1 VNVVA
6 LDLPMALKDR
16 VKQLRAAAGMSQQ
29 KLATRAGLSISGVT
43 QIEVGTIPD
52 PRLSTVK
59 ALARALGVSLD
70 VLAEMEMGEGAGEP
84 QAEPQ
89 ARRPPAPAKG
99 PKRRPRGRPRKED

>member
-1 VNVVA
+1 
-6 LDLPMALKDR
+6 MALKDR
-16 VKQLRAAAGMSQQ
+16 VKQLRAAAGMSLQQ
-29 KLATRAGLSISGVT
+29 LATKAGLSMSGVV
-43 QIEVGTIPD
+43 QIETGTIPD

-89 ARRPPAPAKG
+89 AGRPPAPATG
-99 PKRRPRGRPRKED
+99 PKRRPRGRPRKEG